1 VSRNSTSEDAVD
13 PAVLWTQRTR
23 PQGRGNYKT
32 VSTAPTALIF
42 CSKNRKPNRR
52 EPEVS
57 TLSWEFTRKIEH
69 VAPRST
75 LSFAKTG
82 ATLLPLTLATSLEL
96 IAEMIAMVG
105 RCDGGIPRSG
115 SVTNFVWEKFGFAV

>member
-1 VSRNSTSEDAVD
+1 MAICRWLRLSMAIGRSTYWSNENMDLRRHRSHVID
-13 PAVLWTQRTR
+13 VPDHNYE
-23 PQGRGNYKT
+23 PGGRRFESCWAT
-32 VSTAPTALIF
+32 IF
-42 CSKNRKPNRR
+42 
-52 EPEVS
+52 
-57 TLSWEFTRKIEH
+57 LRKIEH

-105 RCDGGIPRSG
+105 RRDGGIPRSG
-115 SVTNFVWEKFGFAV
+115 GATNFVWEKFGFAV